1 MERFV
6 RHDAMVG
13 KRQLNLFFAKRK
25 LYTGLIIVICYTL
38 GCNKFEIENNSL
50 FTGFVNSV
58 PDFVI
63 DHKLLFSPDTIWY
76 NWMYKELIANKKKTY
91 L

>member
-1 MERFV
+1 
-6 RHDAMVG
+6 MVG

-50 FTGFVNSV
+50 FIGFVN

-63 DHKLLFSPDTIWY
+63 DHKLLFFPDKIQL
-76 NWMYKELIANKKKTY
+76 NVQRVSRK
-91 L
+91 